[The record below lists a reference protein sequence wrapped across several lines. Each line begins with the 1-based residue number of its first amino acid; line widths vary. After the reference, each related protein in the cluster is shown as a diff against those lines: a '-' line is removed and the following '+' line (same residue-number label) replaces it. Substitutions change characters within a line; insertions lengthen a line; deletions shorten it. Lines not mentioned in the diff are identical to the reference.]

1 MNFSQFWIIS
11 WGVAFRHHL
20 SRILDPFDNVGSGDI
35 PTSLGIASTD
45 ASSSGTSK
53 SPKQPN
59 YKILE
64 AGDPMTTSIYDATTS
79 LSQSSPTSV
88 TQQ

>member
-1 MNFSQFWIIS
+1 M
-11 WGVAFRHHL
+11 
-20 SRILDPFDNVGSGDI
+20 GSGDI

-45 ASSSGTSK
+45 ATSSGTSK

>member
-1 MNFSQFWIIS
+1 MIWVLISQ
-11 WGVAFRHHL
+11 GVAFEHFI
-20 SRILDPFDNVGSGDI
+20 SCTLDPFDNVGSGDI
-35 PTSLGIASTD
+35 PTSLGVVSTEASN
-45 ASSSGTSK
+45 ASSSGTCK